1 MRRVLK
7 CDGVLVE
14 KMNLEGKGEEVTP
27 EDVREIKAYVEA
39 NRALTTPFDIVVNG
53 KTAGLDQ
60 AQLRDQ
66 LLPWREAGATWWI
79 EGLIEASEEQAAE
92 RIRRGPPR
100 LD

>member
-7 CDGVLVE
+7 CDGILVE
-14 KMNLEGKGEEVTP
+14 KMNPEGKGEEITP

-60 AQLRDQ
+60 AQLQDQ

-92 RIRRGPPR
+92 RIRQGSPR